1 LAVDRAGV
9 GQWHGA
15 RQLGGRRLG
24 RPAAW
29 ATAREI
35 LRYSGKSMA
44 AGSVIGREIAYNQ
57 GQFIYERVGAVGIA
71 PQATDRAAPVASRS
85 RCCAASRLPA
95 APREGVSRGCGR
107 IADEGPGE
115 QGKPHAIVH
124 SLRRSKVT
132 EAVKR
137 VYAFGKDANGNN
149 VTEGNTDMK
158 WVLGGKGA
166 NLAEMA
172 NIGLPVPPGFTITCQ
187 TCMEY
192 ANADNTWPAGALDTI
207 AEYRADLEERMGK
220 RLGDAED
227 PLLVSV
233 RSGAPFSMPGMMDTV
248 LNLGLNDESI
258 NGLIKQT
265 ENPRFA
271 WDSYRRFIQM
281 FSNVVMGLDGDLF
294 ENAIVAMKNDRNV
307 ASDTDLTAEDLQEL
321 VSEFKAI
328 FSENVDGAA
337 YPTLVVDGAVQFPQD
352 PMVQLQLAIE
362 AVFGS
367 WNNPRAVLYRQ
378 KEKIADDLGTAVN
391 VQSMVF
397 GNKGETSATGVAFTR
412 NPANGTKE
420 FYGDY
425 LVNAQGEDV
434 VAGIRNTSPIAEL
447 KEVEGLEE
455 AGAQLEEI
463 FEVLENH
470 FRDMCDI
477 EFTIEQGKLW
487 MLQTRAG
494 KRTAAAAL
502 AIAIAMEKEGLI
514 TKEEAVMRVAP
525 DQLDQLLHPQ
535 FDKDASYDVV
545 ARGLNASPGAAVGEA
560 VFSAA
565 DAVAAAEAGRKCV
578 LVRWETNPDDL
589 AGMIAAEGIL
599 TSHGGKTSHAAVIA
613 RGMGAPCVCGVEA
626 LKIDAAKKEA
636 AVAGTDIVIREGD
649 MISIDGTTGIV
660 VLGAVDLVMPELT
673 GDLDTI
679 LEWADEFRTLGVR
692 ANADNPED
700 AELSRDFGAEGIGLC
715 RTEHM
720 FLGDR
725 KQIIQTFILND
736 DELIREKAVADLYEA
751 QVGDFY
757 GMFKAMDGLPVIVRL
772 LDPPLHEF
780 LESPRELDVE
790 IAKLEATGAPSDAI
804 AEKRALLEKIDGFAE
819 QNPMLGMR
827 GCRLGIVYPI
837 LPEMQVRAIATAC
850 ARLQKEGF
858 APKPEIMIPLV
869 SVLPELAKLRSVAE
883 AVIAEVAA
891 AEGVE
896 LSIPVGTMIELPRA
910 AVTANEI
917 ATEADFF
924 SFGTND
930 LTQTTFGFSRDD
942 VEGEFVPQYLNEHLL
957 PYNPFATIDPGV
969 AKLVEMGVELGHEGN
984 PDIVCGVCGEHGGD
998 PESIH
1003 TFNRIGLN
1011 YVSCSPYRVPV
1022 ARLAAAQAAI
1032 KQR

>member
-1 LAVDRAGV
+1 
-9 GQWHGA
+9 
-15 RQLGGRRLG
+15 
-24 RPAAW
+24 
-29 ATAREI
+29 
-35 LRYSGKSMA
+35 M
-44 AGSVIGREIAYNQ
+44 
-57 GQFIYERVGAVGIA
+57 
-71 PQATDRAAPVASRS
+71 
-85 RCCAASRLPA
+85 
-95 APREGVSRGCGR
+95 
-107 IADEGPGE
+107 
-115 QGKPHAIVH
+115 
-124 SLRRSKVT
+124 T
-132 EAVKR
+132 EEVKR
-137 VYAFGKDANGNN
+137 VYAFGKDADGKN
-149 VTEGNTDMK
+149 VTEGNTNMK
-158 WVLGGKGA
+158 AQLGGKGA

-192 ANADNTWPAGALDTI
+192 ANAGNTWPEGALDTI
-207 AEYRADLEERMGK
+207 REYRVDLEARMGK
-220 RLGDAED
+220 KIGDAED

-233 RSGAPFSMPGMMDTV
+233 RSGAPMSMPGMMDTV
-248 LNLGLNDESI
+248 LNLGLNDQSI

-265 ENPRFA
+265 DNPRFA

-294 ENAIVAMKNDRNV
+294 ENAINAMKNSRGV
-307 ASDTDLTAEDLQEL
+307 AQDTDLNADDLQEL
-321 VSEFKAI
+321 VGEFKRI
-328 FSENVDGAA
+328 FSENVSGAE
-337 YPTLVVDGAVQFPQD
+337 YPSLVVDGAVAFPQD
-352 PMVQLQLAIE
+352 PMVQLKLAIE

-367 WNNPRAVLYRQ
+367 WNNPRAVLYRKQ
-378 KEKIADDLGTAVN
+378 NKIADDLGTAVN

-397 GNKGETSATGVAFTR
+397 GNKGNTSATGVAFTR
-412 NPANGTKE
+412 NPANGEKE

-447 KEVEGLEE
+447 KHVEGLED
-455 AGAQLEEI
+455 AGRELEEV
-463 FEVLENH
+463 FVTLENH

-487 MLQTRAG
+487 MLQTRVG

-502 AIAIAMEKEGLI
+502 HIAIEMEKEGLI
-514 TKEEAVMRVAP
+514 SKEEAVMRVDP
-525 DQLDQLLHPQ
+525 EQLDQLLHPQ
-535 FDKDASYDVV
+535 FDKSATYDVL

-613 RGMGAPCVCGVEA
+613 RGMGAPCVCGVES
-626 LKIDAAKKEA
+626 LKIDAEKKQA
-636 AVAGTDIVIREGD
+636 SVAGTDIVIKEGD
-649 MISIDGTTGIV
+649 VVSIDGTTGIV
-660 VLGAVDLVMPELT
+660 VLGAVELVMPELT

-700 AELSRDFGAEGIGLC
+700 AALSRSFGAQGIGLC

-725 KQIIQTFILND
+725 KKIIQTFILNED
-736 DELIREKAVADLYEA
+736 PAVREKAVADLLAA
-751 QVGDFY
+751 QTGDFL
-757 GMFKAMDGLPVIVRL
+757 GMFEAMDGLPVIVRL

-780 LESPRELDVE
+780 LESPRALDVE
-790 IAKLEATGAPSDAI
+790 IARLEAAGADAAVV
-804 AEKRALLEKIDGFAE
+804 AEKRNLMDQIDALAE
-819 QNPMLGMR
+819 QNPMLGLR
-827 GCRLGIVYPI
+827 GCRLGIVYPV
-837 LPEMQVRAIATAC
+837 LPQMQARAIATAT
-850 ARLQKEGF
+850 AQLIKRGLN
-858 APKPEIMIPLV
+858 PKPEIMVPLV
-869 SVLPELAKLRSVAE
+869 SVVPELETMRELVERTV
-883 AVIAEVAA
+883 AEVAA
-891 AEGVE
+891 EQGVE

-910 AVTANEI
+910 AVTADEI
-917 ATEADFF
+917 ARYADFF

-942 VEGEFVPQYLNEHLL
+942 VEAEFVPQYLRDRIL
-957 PYNPFATIDPGV
+957 PFNPFATVDAGV
-969 AKLVEMGVELGHEGN
+969 AKLVKMGVELGHEGN

-998 PESIH
+998 PDSIH
-1003 TFNRIGLN
+1003 TFQACGVD

-1022 ARLAAAQAAI
+1022 ARLAAGQAAI
-1032 KQR
+1032 QAK

>member
-1 LAVDRAGV
+1 M
-9 GQWHGA
+9 
-15 RQLGGRRLG
+15 
-24 RPAAW
+24 
-29 ATAREI
+29 TAE
-35 LRYSGKSMA
+35 
-44 AGSVIGREIAYNQ
+44 
-57 GQFIYERVGAVGIA
+57 
-71 PQATDRAAPVASRS
+71 
-85 RCCAASRLPA
+85 
-95 APREGVSRGCGR
+95 
-107 IADEGPGE
+107 
-115 QGKPHAIVH
+115 
-124 SLRRSKVT
+124 
-132 EAVKR
+132 VKR
-137 VYAFGKDANGNN
+137 VYAFGKDAEGND
-149 VTEGNTDMK
+149 VTEGNTSMK
-158 WVLGGKGA
+158 AILGGKGA

-192 ANADNTWPAGALDTI
+192 ANADNTWPEGALDTI
-207 AEYRADLEERMGK
+207 HEYRLDLEKRIGK
-220 RLGDAED
+220 KIGDAED

-233 RSGAPFSMPGMMDTV
+233 RSGAPMSMPGMMDTV
-248 LNLGLNDESI
+248 LNLGLNDQSI

-294 ENAIVAMKNDRNV
+294 ENAITSMKNVRGA
-307 ASDTDLTAEDLQEL
+307 ASDTDLSADDLKEL
-321 VSEFKAI
+321 VAEFKQI
-328 FSENVDGAA
+328 FSENVSAEE
-337 YPTLVVDGAVQFPQD
+337 YPSLVVDGSVQFPQD
-352 PMVQLQLAIE
+352 PSAQLQLAIE

-367 WNNPRAVLYRQ
+367 WNNPRAVLYRKQ
-378 KEKIADDLGTAVN
+378 NKIADDLGTAVN

-397 GNKGETSATGVAFTR
+397 GNKGNTSATGVAFTR
-412 NPANGTKE
+412 NPANGQKE

-434 VAGIRNTSPIAEL
+434 VAGIRNPSPIAEL
-447 KEVEGLEE
+447 KHVEGLEE
-455 AGAQLEEI
+455 AGKQLEEI
-463 FEVLENH
+463 FVVLENH

-477 EFTIEQGKLW
+477 EFTIEQGKLY
-487 MLQTRAG
+487 MLQTRVG

-502 AIAIAMEKEGLI
+502 HIAIEMEKEGLI
-514 TKEEAVMRVAP
+514 SKEEAVMRVEP
-525 DQLDQLLHPQ
+525 EQLDQLLHPQ
-535 FDKDASYDVV
+535 FDKNAEYDVL

-626 LKIDAAKKEA
+626 LKIDAEKKQ
-636 AVAGTDIVIREGD
+636 AVVSGTDVVIKEGD
-649 MISIDGTTGIV
+649 MISLDGTTGIV
-660 VLGAVDLVMPELT
+660 VLGAVELVLPELT

-700 AELSRDFGAEGIGLC
+700 AQLSRDFGAQGIGLC

-736 DELIREKAVADLYEA
+736 DEDVRQKAVDQLFEA
-751 QVGDFY
+751 QTGDFY

-780 LESPRELDVE
+780 LESPRALDVE
-790 IAKLEATGAPSDAI
+790 IARLEATGGDKGVI
-804 AEKRALLEKIDGFAE
+804 AEKRALMEQIDAMAE
-819 QNPMLGMR
+819 ANPMLGLR

-837 LPEMQVRAIATAC
+837 LPVMQVRAIATA
-850 ARLQKEGF
+850 AAQLKKEGLD
-858 APKPEIMIPLV
+858 PKPEIMIPLV
-869 SVLPELAKLRSVAE
+869 SVVPELAKLREVAE
-883 AVIAEVAA
+883 QTIAEVAA
-891 AEGVE
+891 EQGVE
-896 LSIPVGTMIELPRA
+896 LDIQIGTMIELPRA
-910 AVTANEI
+910 AVTADEI
-917 ATEADFF
+917 ATKADFF

-942 VEGEFVPQYLNEHLL
+942 VEAEFIPQYLQERLL
-957 PYNPFATIDPGV
+957 PFNPFATVDPGV
-969 AKLVEMGVELGHEGN
+969 AKLVKMGVELGHQGN
-984 PDIVCGVCGEHGGD
+984 PDLTCGVCGEHGGD
-998 PESIH
+998 PDSIH
-1003 TFNRIGLN
+1003 TFNAIGLD
-1011 YVSCSPYRVPV
+1011 YVSCSPYRVPL
-1022 ARLAAAQAAI
+1022 ARLAAGQAAI
-1032 KQR
+1032 EAKKA

>member
-1 LAVDRAGV
+1 
-9 GQWHGA
+9 
-15 RQLGGRRLG
+15 
-24 RPAAW
+24 
-29 ATAREI
+29 
-35 LRYSGKSMA
+35 M
-44 AGSVIGREIAYNQ
+44 
-57 GQFIYERVGAVGIA
+57 
-71 PQATDRAAPVASRS
+71 
-85 RCCAASRLPA
+85 
-95 APREGVSRGCGR
+95 
-107 IADEGPGE
+107 
-115 QGKPHAIVH
+115 
-124 SLRRSKVT
+124 T
-132 EAVKR
+132 EEVKR
-137 VYAFGKDANGNN
+137 VYAFGKDAQGRN
-149 VTEGNTDMK
+149 VTEGNTSMK
-158 WVLGGKGA
+158 AVLGGKGA

-172 NIGLPVPPGFTITCQ
+172 NIGLPVPPGFTISCQ

-192 ANADNTWPAGALDTI
+192 ANANNTWPEGALDTI
-207 AEYRADLEERMGK
+207 HAYREDLEHRIGK
-220 RLGDAED
+220 KIGDAED

-233 RSGAPFSMPGMMDTV
+233 RSGAPMSMPGMMDTV
-248 LNLGLNDESI
+248 LNLGLNDQSI

-265 ENPRFA
+265 GNPRFA

-281 FSNVVMGLDGDLF
+281 FSNVVVGLDGDLF
-294 ENAIVAMKNDRNV
+294 ENAITAMKNERG
-307 ASDTDLTAEDLQEL
+307 AATDTDLSAEDLQQL
-321 VSEFKAI
+321 VSEFKDI
-328 FSENVDGAA
+328 FSENVSAQD
-337 YPTLVVDGAVQFPQD
+337 YPDLVVEGKVAFPQD
-352 PMVQLQLAIE
+352 PMVQLKLAIE

-367 WNNPRAVLYRQ
+367 WNNPRAVLYRKQ
-378 KEKIADDLGTAVN
+378 NKIADDLGTAVN

-397 GNKGETSATGVAFTR
+397 GNKGNTSATGVAFTR
-412 NPANGTKE
+412 NPANGEKE

-455 AGAQLEEI
+455 AGRELEEV
-463 FEVLENH
+463 FVTLENH

-477 EFTIEQGKLW
+477 EFTIEQGKLF
-487 MLQTRAG
+487 MLQTRVG

-502 AIAIAMEKEGLI
+502 HIAIEMEKEGLI
-514 TKEEAVMRVAP
+514 TKEEAVRRVNP
-525 DQLDQLLHPQ
+525 EQLDQLLHPQ
-535 FDKDASYDVV
+535 FDKNAEYDVV

-578 LVRWETNPDDL
+578 LVRWETTPDDL

-626 LKIDAAKKEA
+626 LKIDAAKKQA
-636 AVAGTDIVIREGD
+636 VVAGTDIVIREGD

-660 VLGAVDLVMPELT
+660 VLGAVELVLPELT

-700 AELSRDFGAEGIGLC
+700 AHLSRDFGAEGIGLC

-725 KQIIQTFILND
+725 KQIIQTFILNE
-736 DELIREKAVADLYEA
+736 DEAVRERAVSELFEA
-751 QVGDFY
+751 QTGDFY

-780 LESPRELDVE
+780 LESGRALDVE
-790 IAKLEATGAPSDAI
+790 IAKMEAAGADAADI
-804 AEKRALLEKIDGFAE
+804 AAKRELMEKIDGFAE
-819 QNPMLGMR
+819 QNPMLGLR

-837 LPEMQVRAIATAC
+837 LPVMQVRAIATAM
-850 ARLQKEGF
+850 ARLKKEGLN
-858 APKPEIMIPLV
+858 PEPEIMIPLV
-869 SVLPELAKLRSVAE
+869 SVVAELAKLRDVAE
-883 AVIAEVAA
+883 KTIAEVAVE
-891 AEGVE
+891 EGVE
-896 LSIPVGTMIELPRA
+896 LDIPVGTMIELPRA
-910 AVTANEI
+910 AITADEI
-917 ATEADFF
+917 ATKADFF

-942 VEGEFVPQYLNEHLL
+942 VEGEFVPQYLEQHLL

-969 AKLVEMGVELGHEGN
+969 AKLVKMGVELGHEGN
-984 PDIVCGVCGEHGGD
+984 PNIVCGVCGEHGGD
-998 PESIH
+998 PDSIH
-1003 TFNRIGLN
+1003 TFQACGVD

-1022 ARLAAAQAAI
+1022 ARLAAAQAALEQ
-1032 KQR
+1032 K